1 MIQKQ
6 YRNWALKLASWGMS
20 GAIIV
25 LAENAYAQRR
35 PIADNTLGSN
45 NSVVEPDVF
54 SGVSGDRIHGGIQ
67 RGANLFHSFQ
77 EFNIDTGRAAYFD
90 NPAGVETILSRVT
103 GDTQSDILG
112 RLGVLGDANV
122 FLLNPN
128 GIIFGPDAS
137 LDIRGSFVA
146 STANSFV
153 FSEGAEFSATNPQ
166 TPPLLAINLPIGL
179 QYGANQPG
187 AINVNQSTF
196 RVRER
201 RSLILLG
208 GEIVLDDSSLFSGV
222 FNSGRIELG
231 SGTSRAGI
239 VELQNGANGLSLNFP
254 SSFRRADIVLTN
266 DSLIDVDAILT
277 GGDITMTARNV
288 EILAGSRLEAG
299 VTGLLGRESG
309 NIEINATGIVTLAG
323 RSNFFNRGSSIVND
337 VSRVGSGGDINITA
351 ASLVLREG
359 ANISATINTPLDTD
373 RGGDININT
382 NTLSIRDGAQIRAI
396 TSGQGDSGDVTVIA
410 SNLVEVIGGPNR
422 FPSSLDTVVDPGAT
436 GNGGDVRIETRRL
449 VAQNAGQIGPGTFGT
464 GNAGNLIV
472 IASDLIEVIGRSP
485 AGLIQEADPT
495 SDGSVPSILSTQ
507 VERDAGG
514 DGGNITIQTRRL
526 SIRDGAAV
534 SARSFGIRTDE
545 QADAGN
551 ITIIA
556 SDLIEIT
563 GAYEYE
569 LAIGPQIRRSGLF
582 TQVGRRVDG
591 DPIRG
596 NAGNIRLETDRLVIQ
611 DSATLNSRNSGPG
624 RGGNIDITA
633 RSVELNRGGSSISAQ
648 NIGTGNAGSLTV
660 NAEQV
665 ALRDGTISA
674 TTVSGQGGNIALDG
688 LNSLQINNGAVSAST
703 VTGEAGSLA
712 IDAEDRIL
720 LRDGSYLAVESTRG
734 GTAGSLTLQTDQMTV
749 QNQSGVTVS
758 STEQGRSGSLGI
770 TARDVFLN
778 NRAELTSETESG
790 RGGNLELQISDS
802 LRLGDRSQI
811 SASTQGGRG
820 GRLALNASQTAAN
833 FVELSDGSRLAT
845 EARGVGD
852 AGNLTVNA
860 RQLTLQQESSVSAS
874 SQLGQGGNIILR
886 GLDALQVDNSNVS
899 ASTVSGRAGSL
910 TVSAPNGSIQLR
922 GTLNTGESGGLTV
935 EGGRSGRAGSLS
947 ITADQLTLDAGSAAS
962 VSSGGQAGNL
972 TVSANSIRLDQ
983 GSLTAEAGA
992 GSGANIRLQE
1002 LNLLLMRNSS
1012 EISAQAFNEAN
1023 GGNITTDVSDGFI
1036 VAVPSENSD
1045 IIASADRGDGGN
1057 IEITT
1062 QGIFGLEFRDQ
1073 ATPLS
1078 DITASS
1084 EFGVDGEVSINTPDV
1099 DPSRGLAELPDD
1111 VIDASNQ
1118 IAQACVPTGQV
1129 APQQSEFVIT
1139 GRGGLPPSPGE
1150 VIGGDAAQVDLVTSH
1165 FESENQ
1171 VVNVPIEAHRE
1182 NRNTSLVEAQGW
1194 VMGRDGEIVLTAT
1207 PPTVMPQ
1214 NSWQNLGDCQALE

>member
-1 MIQKQ
+1 MVVMLQKQ
-6 YRNWALKLASWGMS
+6 YRNWAFKLASWGMS

-25 LAENAYAQRR
+25 FAENAYAQRR
-35 PIADNTLGSN
+35 PIADNTLGNN

-54 SGVSGDRIHGGIQ
+54 DGVPGDRIQGGIQ

-77 EFNIDTGRAAYFD
+77 EFNIDAERAAYFD

-112 RLGVLGDANV
+112 RLGVLGDANL

-128 GIIFGPDAS
+128 GIIFGPGAS

-201 RSLILLG
+201 QSLILLG

-222 FNSGRIELG
+222 FNGGRIELG

-239 VELQNGANGLSLNFP
+239 VELQNGVNGLSLSFP
-254 SSFRRADIVLTN
+254 SSFRRADIVLAN
-266 DSLIDVDAILT
+266 NSSIDVDAILT
-277 GGDITMTARNV
+277 GGDIAMTARNV

-299 VTGLLGRESG
+299 VTGLFGRESG
-309 NIEINATGIVTLAG
+309 NIAINATGIVTLAG
-323 RSNFFNRGSSIVND
+323 RSNFFNRGSSIVNN
-337 VSRVGSGGDINITA
+337 VSRMGNGGDINITA
-351 ASLVLREG
+351 ASLILRDG
-359 ANISATINTPLDTD
+359 ADLSATINTTLNTD
-373 RGGDININT
+373 SGGDININT
-382 NTLSIRDGAQIRAI
+382 NILSIRDGAQIRAI
-396 TSGQGDSGDVTVIA
+396 ASGQGDSGNVTITA

-449 VAQNAGQIGPGTFGT
+449 VVQNAGQIGPSTFGA
-464 GNAGNLIV
+464 GDAGNLILT
-472 IASDLIEVIGRSP
+472 ASDAVEVIGRSP
-485 AGLIQEADPT
+485 AGLIQEPDPT
-495 SDGSVPSILSTQ
+495 SDGSVPSLLSTQ
-507 VERDAGG
+507 VERDGGG

-534 SARSFGIRTDE
+534 SARSFGIGTDE

-551 ITIIA
+551 ITVIA

-596 NAGNIRLETDRLVIQ
+596 DAGNIRLETDRLVIQ
-611 DSATLNSRNSGPG
+611 DRATLNSRNSGPG
-624 RGGNIDITA
+624 SGGNIDITA
-633 RSVELNRGGSSISAQ
+633 ESVELVRGGSSISAQ
-648 NIGTGNAGSLTV
+648 NVGIGNAGNLTV

-665 ALRDGTISA
+665 MVWDGIISA
-674 TTVSGQGGNIALDG
+674 TTASGRGGNIALSD
-688 LNSLQINNGAVSAST
+688 LSSLQVNNGT
-703 VTGEAGSLA
+703 
-712 IDAEDRIL
+712 
-720 LRDGSYLAVESTRG
+720 
-734 GTAGSLTLQTDQMTV
+734 
-749 QNQSGVTVS
+749 
-758 STEQGRSGSLGI
+758 
-770 TARDVFLN
+770 
-778 NRAELTSETESG
+778 
-790 RGGNLELQISDS
+790 
-802 LRLGDRSQI
+802 I
-811 SASTQGGRG
+811 SAST
-820 GRLALNASQTAAN
+820 T
-833 FVELSDGSRLAT
+833 
-845 EARGVGD
+845 
-852 AGNLTVNA
+852 
-860 RQLTLQQESSVSAS
+860 
-874 SQLGQGGNIILR
+874 
-886 GLDALQVDNSNVS
+886 
-899 ASTVSGRAGSL
+899 SGRAGSL
-910 TVSAPNGSIQLR
+910 TVNAPNGSIQLR

-962 VSSGGQAGNL
+962 VSSGGQAGSL

-983 GSLTAEAGA
+983 ASLTAEARA

-1002 LNLLLMRNSS
+1002 LNLLLMRNGS

-1023 GGNITTDVSDGFI
+1023 GGNITMDVSDGFI

-1129 APQQSEFVIT
+1129 ATQRSEFLIT

-1150 VIGGDAAQVDLVTSH
+1150 VIGSDAAQVDLVTSH
-1165 FESENQ
+1165 SEPENQ
-1171 VVNVPIEAHRE
+1171 VANVPIEEPIEAHRE
-1182 NRNTSLVEAQGW
+1182 NRNTLLVEAQGW
-1194 VMGRDGEIVLTAT
+1194 VMGRDGEIILTAT
-1207 PPTVMPQ
+1207 PPAVTPQ
-1214 NSWQNLGDCQALE
+1214 NSWQNLGDCQAVE